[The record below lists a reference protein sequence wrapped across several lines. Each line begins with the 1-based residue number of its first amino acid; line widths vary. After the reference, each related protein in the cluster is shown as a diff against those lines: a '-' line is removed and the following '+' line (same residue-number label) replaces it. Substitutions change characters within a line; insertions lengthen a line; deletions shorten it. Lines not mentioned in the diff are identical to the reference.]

1 MIPVGKGKI
10 CLLFCLVL
18 LIALHTGMRSGA
30 AQTLQAP
37 GRSQPEAVS
46 ADQVSYDEQ
55 TGRYVCHGNVRID
68 LGSRML
74 LANEAQLTSNLRTI
88 WMQGNARLIESEI
101 IFSGE
106 AIYASLDDSRAFL
119 FGQRC
124 SMKRPGLSI
133 SSDAVQYR
141 WDDRLVLF
149 DGHVLMVDGDQ
160 EKACTHLEY
169 DLEKNKAS

>member
-1 MIPVGKGKI
+1 MGKGKI
-10 CLLFCLVL
+10 CLLFCLFFL
-18 LIALHTGMRSGA
+18 LALHAGVRTGA
-30 AQTLQAP
+30 AQTLQTP
-37 GRSQPEAVS
+37 GRSQAAAVS

-68 LGSRML
+68 LGTRTL
-74 LANEAQLTSNLRTI
+74 LAQEAQLTSDLRTI
-88 WMQGNARLIESEI
+88 WMQGSARLVENEI

-106 AIYASLDDSRAFL
+106 AIYASLDDNRAFL

-149 DGHVLMVDGDQ
+149 DGHVLMVDGER
-160 EKACTHLEY
+160 EKACTLLEY